1 MEDGYLV
8 CMLMNMHVLYIY
20 RYTIQLQFRQ
30 IPMTA
35 VAVVHNGQ
43 LWIAVRLVS
52 GCIVGR
58 RLNKTCAL
66 TVLRVRFHK
75 RSGKVSGRLA

>member
-1 MEDGYLV
+1 
-8 CMLMNMHVLYIY
+8 
-20 RYTIQLQFRQ
+20 
-30 IPMTA
+30 MTA

-66 TVLRVRFHK
+66 MVPDF
-75 RSGKVSGRLA
+75 SDPGKYPEGWRRDISSVAR